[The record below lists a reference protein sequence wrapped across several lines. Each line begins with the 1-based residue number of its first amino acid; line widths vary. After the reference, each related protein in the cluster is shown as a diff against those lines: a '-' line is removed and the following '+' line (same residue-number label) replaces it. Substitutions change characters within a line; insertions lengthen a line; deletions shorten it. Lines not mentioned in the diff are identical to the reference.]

1 MKLLHI
7 QSSPNLETSLSR
19 EVSNYL
25 VAKLNSPSVKHL
37 DLYKNPLPHVSWTTV
52 GSFFTPEDARND
64 EQRESIKLSDEKV
77 NEFLGSDV
85 VVIST
90 PMWNFGVPSA
100 LKAWFDH
107 ISRAGKTFS
116 YTPEGLKGLAGGR
129 KVYLVISSGSIFSE
143 GPYAAMDQ
151 LTPWFKTALGFIGIT
166 DVEVIRVEGTNSP
179 EAAAKAVAKAKAQ
192 VDQLIK

>member
-25 VAKLNSPSVKHL
+25 AGKINATSVKHL
-37 DLYKNPLPHVSWTTV
+37 DLYTNPLPHVSWTTV
-52 GSFFTPEDARND
+52 GSFFTPEDARTS
-64 EQRESIKLSDEKV
+64 EQKESIKLSDEKV
-77 NEFLGSDV
+77 NEFLDSDV
-85 VVIST
+85 IVIST
-90 PMWNFGVPSA
+90 PMWNFGAPSA

-143 GPYAAMDQ
+143 GPYEKMDQ
-151 LTPWFKTALGFIGIT
+151 LTPWFKTALGFIGIN

-192 VDQLIK
+192 VDQLLK